1 MSSESSAR
9 PRRLGRGL
17 IALLDS
23 TPTTPVQVSN
33 TPERPLPPATDST
46 QVKLED
52 CIPNKYQPRT
62 SFGDAG
68 LSELADSIRR
78 VGVVQPILVRP
89 RAVGGYEIVAGER
102 RWRAAKLAGLIEIP
116 AIVKTLS
123 DAESAEWAVIENVQR
138 EDLNPIERGA
148 AMRGLI
154 DRFGLTQAQV
164 AERVGIDRSTVANLI
179 RLTELEPSIRDM
191 IVMGRLSAGHGKALL
206 MAPAGASREA
216 IAERAATEEWS
227 VRRIERAASGL
238 AEGSR
243 RELKPSKQLSSAQAA
258 AISDLERRLGEH
270 LGTKVSIHTDSKGEK
285 GRVVLE
291 FYGLDHFDGLMS
303 RLGFQSRG

>member
-17 IALLDS
+17 SALLDA
-23 TPTTPVQVSN
+23 TPVSVSPN
-33 TPERPLPPATDST
+33 AEPVAPAPASPQT
-46 QVKLED
+46 VKPDD

-62 SFGDAG
+62 KFDDAG
-68 LSELADSIRR
+68 LAELADSIRR

-102 RWRAAKLAGLIEIP
+102 RWRAAKLAGLAEIP

-138 EDLNPIERGA
+138 EDLNAIERGM

-179 RLTELEPSIRDM
+179 RLVELEPSIRDM
-191 IVMGRLSAGHGKALL
+191 IVSGKLTAGHGKALL

-216 IAERAATEEWS
+216 LAEKAAKEEWS
-227 VRRIERAASGL
+227 VRRVERAASGL
-238 AEGSR
+238 AEGNR
-243 RELKPSKQLSSAQAA
+243 QVAKPSRQLSSAQAA
-258 AISDLERRLGEH
+258 AIADLERRLGEH
-270 LGTKVSIHTDSKGEK
+270 LGTKVSIQTDTKGEK

>member
-17 IALLDS
+17 SALLDS
-23 TPTTPVQVSN
+23 TSPVAVS
-33 TPERPLPPATDST
+33 PAAEPALPASASPLT
-46 QVKLED
+46 VKPDD

-62 SFGDAG
+62 NFDDAG
-68 LSELADSIRR
+68 LAELADSIRR

-102 RWRAAKLAGLIEIP
+102 RWRAAKLAGLAEIP

-138 EDLNPIERGA
+138 EDLNAIERGM

-179 RLTELEPSIRDM
+179 RLVELEPSIRDM
-191 IVMGRLSAGHGKALL
+191 IVSGKLTAGHGKALL

-216 IAERAATEEWS
+216 LAEKAAKEEWN
-227 VRRIERAASGL
+227 VRRVERAASGL
-238 AEGSR
+238 AEGNR
-243 RELKPSKQLSSAQAA
+243 QVAKPSRQLSSAQAA
-258 AISDLERRLGEH
+258 AIADLERRLGEH
-270 LGTKVSIHTDSKGEK
+270 LGTKVSIQTDTKGEK

>member
-1 MSSESSAR
+1 MSSESSPR

-17 IALLDS
+17 SALLDS
-23 TPTTPVQVSN
+23 STPVQV
-33 TPERPLPPATDST
+33 TPTDELPAPAAATPPN
-46 QVKLED
+46 VKLQD

-62 SFGDAG
+62 SFDDAG
-68 LSELADSIRR
+68 LAELADSIRR

-102 RWRAAKLAGLIEIP
+102 RWRAAKLAGLLEIP
-116 AIVKTLS
+116 AIVKSLS

-138 EDLNPIERGA
+138 EDLNPIERGM

-179 RLTELEPSIRDM
+179 RLIELEPTIRDM
-191 IVMGRLSAGHGKALL
+191 IVSGRLSAGAGKALL
-206 MAPAGASREA
+206 MAPAGASRA
-216 IAERAATEEWS
+216 ALAEKAAGEEWS

-238 AEGSR
+238 AEGNR
-243 RELKPSKQLSSAQAA
+243 QAVKPSKQLSSAQAA
-258 AISDLERRLGEH
+258 AIADLERRLGEH
-270 LGTKVSIHTDSKGEK
+270 LGTKVSIHTDAKGEK

>member
-17 IALLDS
+17 SALLDS
-23 TPTTPVQVSN
+23 TTPVAV
-33 TPERPLPPATDST
+33 PPAVEPAVPASGPPQT
-46 QVKLED
+46 VKPDD

-62 SFGDAG
+62 SFDDAG
-68 LSELADSIRR
+68 LAELADSIRR

-102 RWRAAKLAGLIEIP
+102 RWRAAKLAGLKEIP
-116 AIVKTLS
+116 AIVKTLT

-138 EDLNPIERGA
+138 EDLNAIERGM

-179 RLTELEPSIRDM
+179 RLVELEPSIRDM
-191 IVMGRLSAGHGKALL
+191 IVSGKLSAGHGKALL
-206 MAPAGASREA
+206 MAPTGASREA
-216 IAERAATEEWS
+216 LAEKAAKEEWS

-238 AEGSR
+238 AEGHR
-243 RELKPSKQLSSAQAA
+243 QAVKPSKQLSSAQAA
-258 AISDLERRLGEH
+258 AIADLERRLGEH
-270 LGTKVSIHTDSKGEK
+270 LGTKVSIQTDSKGEK
-285 GRVVLE
+285 GRVLLE

>member
-17 IALLDS
+17 SALLDS
-23 TPTTPVQVSN
+23 TVPVSVA
-33 TPERPLPPATDST
+33 PGFDPIVPASGGSAA
-46 QVKLED
+46 VKLQD
-52 CIPNKYQPRT
+52 CIPNKYQPRIG
-62 SFGDAG
+62 FDEVG
-68 LSELADSIRR
+68 LSELAESIRR

-89 RAVGGYEIVAGER
+89 REAGGYEIVAGER
-102 RWRAAKLAGLIEIP
+102 RWRAAKLAGLVEIP
-116 AIVKTLS
+116 AIVKPLS

-138 EDLNPIERGA
+138 EDLNPIERGV
-148 AMRGLI
+148 AMQGLI

-191 IVMGRLSAGHGKALL
+191 IVSGRLSAGAGKALL
-206 MAPAGASREA
+206 MAPQGASRA
-216 IAERAATEEWS
+216 ALAEKAASEEWS

-238 AEGSR
+238 AEGGR
-243 RELKPSKQLSSAQAA
+243 QTVKPSKQLSSAQAA
-258 AISDLERRLGEH
+258 AIADLERRLGEH
-270 LGTKVSIHTDSKGEK
+270 LGTKVSIHTDAKGEK

-303 RLGFQSRG
+303 RLGFQSKG

>member
-17 IALLDS
+17 GSLIEVQ
-23 TPTTPVQVSN
+23 PPVNVGPPRPDDQTNTVS
-33 TPERPLPPATDST
+33 
-46 QVKLED
+46 KLVMVQD
-52 CIPNKYQPRT
+52 CFPNRFQPRT
-62 SFGDAG
+62 SFDDSS
-68 LSELADSIRR
+68 LRELADSIRR

-89 RAVGGYEIVAGER
+89 RDVGGFEIVAGER
-102 RWRAAKLAGLIEIP
+102 RWRAAKLAGLTEIP
-116 AIVKTLS
+116 ATVKQLS

-138 EDLNPIERGA
+138 EDLNPIERGM

-154 DRFGLTQAQV
+154 ERFGLTQAQV

-179 RLTELEPSIRDM
+179 RLADLEPTIRDM
-191 IVMGRLSAGHGKALL
+191 IVSGRLSAGHGKALL
-206 MAPAGASREA
+206 MAPAGPS
-216 IAERAATEEWS
+216 RAALAEKAAEEEWS
-227 VRRIERAASGL
+227 VRRVERAAAGL
-238 AEGSR
+238 AEGGR
-243 RELKPSKQLSSAQAA
+243 RSLKPSKQLSTAQAA
-258 AISDLERRLGEH
+258 AVLDLERRLGEY
-270 LGTKVSIHTDSKGEK
+270 LGTKVSIQTDAKGEK

>member
-1 MSSESSAR
+1 MKPDEC
-9 PRRLGRGL
+9 
-17 IALLDS
+17 
-23 TPTTPVQVSN
+23 V
-33 TPERPLPPATDST
+33 
-46 QVKLED
+46 
-52 CIPNKYQPRT
+52 PNKYQPRT
-62 SFGDAG
+62 NFDDAG
-68 LSELADSIRR
+68 LAELAESIRR

-102 RWRAAKLAGLIEIP
+102 RWRAAKLAGLLEIP

-138 EDLNPIERGA
+138 EDLNAIERGM

-179 RLTELEPSIRDM
+179 RLVELEPSIRDM
-191 IVMGRLSAGHGKALL
+191 IVSGTLSAGHGKALL

-216 IAERAATEEWS
+216 LAEKAAKEEWS

-238 AEGSR
+238 AEGNR
-243 RELKPSKQLSSAQAA
+243 QAVKPSKQLSSAQAA
-258 AISDLERRLGEH
+258 AIADLERRLGEH
-270 LGTKVSIHTDSKGEK
+270 LGTKVSIHTDTKGEK

>member
-17 IALLDS
+17 SALLE
-23 TPTTPVQVSN
+23 SN
-33 TPERPLPPATDST
+33 PPISVPPAGDSAET
-46 QVKLED
+46 ATTSYPNIKLED
-52 CIPNKYQPRT
+52 CIPNKYQPRM
-62 SFGDAG
+62 SFDDVG

-89 RAVGGYEIVAGER
+89 RAVGGYEIIAGER
-102 RWRAAKLAGLIEIP
+102 RWRAAKLAGLVEIP
-116 AIVKTLS
+116 AIIKSLTDS
-123 DAESAEWAVIENVQR
+123 ESAEWAVIENVQR
-138 EDLNPIERGA
+138 EDLNPIERGM

-179 RLTELEPSIRDM
+179 RLTELEPSIREM
-191 IVMGRLSAGHGKALL
+191 IVSGRLSAGAGKALL
-206 MAPAGASREA
+206 MAPSGASRA
-216 IAERAATEEWS
+216 ALAEKAAGEEWS

-238 AEGSR
+238 AEGNR
-243 RELKPSKQLSSAQAA
+243 QAAKPSKQLSSAQAA
-258 AISDLERRLGEH
+258 AIADLERRLGEH
-270 LGTKVSIHTDSKGEK
+270 LGTKVSIQTDAKGEK
-285 GRVVLE
+285 GRVLLE

>member
-17 IALLDS
+17 SALLDS
-23 TPTTPVQVSN
+23 TTPVAISSSVESPVSASASPQ
-33 TPERPLPPATDST
+33 T
-46 QVKLED
+46 VKPDD

-62 SFGDAG
+62 NFDDSG
-68 LSELADSIRR
+68 LAELADSIRR

-102 RWRAAKLAGLIEIP
+102 RWRAAKLAGLAEIP
-116 AIVKTLS
+116 AIVKALT
-123 DAESAEWAVIENVQR
+123 DGEAAEWAVIENVQR
-138 EDLNPIERGA
+138 EDLNAIERGM
-148 AMRGLI
+148 AMRGLM

-179 RLTELEPSIRDM
+179 RLIELEPSIRDM
-191 IVMGRLSAGHGKALL
+191 IVSGRLSAGHGKALL
-206 MAPAGASREA
+206 MAPAGASRA
-216 IAERAATEEWS
+216 ALAEKAASEEWS
-227 VRRIERAASGL
+227 VRRIERAAAGL

-243 RELKPSKQLSSAQAA
+243 QAVKPSKQLSSAQAA
-258 AISDLERRLGEH
+258 AIADLERRLGEH
-270 LGTKVSIHTDSKGEK
+270 LGTKVSIHTDAQGEK

-303 RLGFQSRG
+303 RLGFQSKG